1 MQKQL
6 GIIVCT
12 LTLCGCAI
20 HQNVKPVAQLE
31 DKEVCIIESP
41 SVKTGVLEAYKRT
54 LLAKGYQVKQ
64 LPPSASVVDCGIT
77 STYTASWRWDLALYM
92 AYAEIKV
99 YQGGKAIGEAK
110 YDSQRGGANM
120 GKFID
125 ADKKINELV
134 NQLFPGSD
142 G

>member
-31 DKEVCIIESP
+31 DKEVCIIESS

-64 LPPSASVVDCGIT
+64 LPPLGLHCRLRNYLHVH
-77 STYTASWRWDLALYM
+77 RKLAL
-92 AYAEIKV
+92 
-99 YQGGKAIGEAK
+99 GSSAIHG
-110 YDSQRGGANM
+110 
-120 GKFID
+120 
-125 ADKKINELV
+125 LC
-134 NQLFPGSD
+134 
-142 G
+142 